1 MITTQS
7 ELTISSINN
16 WNLHQWNHSKLLL
29 ITSCTCT
36 TTVLNTGWADIPPSK
51 YSQAGPIF
59 SIVTQVSILTQH
71 HSFNTRVEMLA
82 KFLVSIKAYLS
93 SQELPRLVPQRGN
106 ADAPAPH
113 GGTPHLCIYGYAK
126 RHSPTR
132 LPFGPLQTPFQ
143 FTRSKV
149 TLEEER
155 GKLWG
160 IIFQPRSL

>member
-16 WNLHQWNHSKLLL
+16 WNLYQWNYSKLLL

-59 SIVTQVSILTQH
+59 SILTQVSILTQH

-82 KFLVSIKAYLS
+82 KISCLYKSLS
-93 SQELPRLVPQRGN
+93 FFSGATQT
-106 ADAPAPH
+106 
-113 GGTPHLCIYGYAK
+113 GTPAGKCGCPCPPCRDTPSLHLGLCKKALTYPIAFWP
-126 RHSPTR
+126 SPNT
-132 LPFGPLQTPFQ
+132 LPVYQIQSYSG
-143 FTRSKV
+143 RG
-149 TLEEER
+149 ER
-155 GKLWG
+155 KTVRDN
-160 IIFQPRSL
+160 FPD